1 MKGRNQTA
9 APLNFLKSGGGGLQL
24 HFRIMAL
31 NIKLMYDLIRASAP

>member
-9 APLNFLKSGGGGLQL
+9 APLNFLKSGGLQL
-24 HFRIMAL
+24 HFRILAL

>member
-9 APLNFLKSGGGGLQL
+9 APLNFLKSGGGLQL